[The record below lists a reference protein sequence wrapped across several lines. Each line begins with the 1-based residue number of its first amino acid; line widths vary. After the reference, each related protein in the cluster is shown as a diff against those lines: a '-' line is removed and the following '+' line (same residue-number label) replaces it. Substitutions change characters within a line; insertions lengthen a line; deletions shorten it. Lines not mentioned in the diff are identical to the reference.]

1 LRSLTLTK
9 IDNSDWKTRGSP
21 LVCICVPTY
30 NAADTVGETLKSIL
44 AQTYPNLVVHVSDNA
59 STDGTLSVIESIADS
74 RITIHRYAENIG
86 GEGNFNRCIQ
96 LAEGEYT
103 ALFHA
108 DDVYEPD
115 IVAKQVAFLDANP
128 EAGAVFTEASLIDE
142 TGNSIGVLRLP
153 KDIEAQR
160 GLYDFR
166 AMFKAVLRHSNFF
179 ICPSVMVRTKVYQQE
194 IKYWR
199 GELFKSS
206 ADLDLWLRI
215 LQRHLIGYL
224 PEPLLRY
231 RISHNQGSARVR
243 LGTVRADFFL
253 VIDHYLA
260 QEYVQVLLNED
271 DLRNYR
277 WLERRDR
284 VMRAINLYIM
294 DFPQQASSLLQDV
307 CSWDA
312 FEAALKTK
320 RGFFVLLL
328 GAYVRLLTFMGMY
341 KFGKTSLIFMKRLSR
356 K

>member
-1 LRSLTLTK
+1 VIE
-9 IDNSDWKTRGSP
+9 IDSSEGKPRALP
-21 LVCICVPTY
+21 LVCICIPTY

-59 STDGTLSVIESIADS
+59 STDETLSVIESIADS
-74 RITIHRYAENIG
+74 RVTIHRYAENIG

-108 DDVYEPD
+108 DDIYEPD
-115 IVAKQVAFLDANP
+115 MVAKQVAFLDSNP

-142 TGNSIGVLRLP
+142 TGNSIGELRLP
-153 KDIEAQR
+153 KGIMAQR
-160 GLYDFR
+160 SLYDFR
-166 AMFKAVLRHSNFF
+166 TVFKAVLRHSNFF

-224 PEPLLRY
+224 SEPLLRY
-231 RISHNQGSARVR
+231 RISHNQWSAKVR
-243 LGTVRADFFL
+243 LGTARADFFL
-253 VIDHYLA
+253 VTDHYLA
-260 QEYVQVLLNED
+260 QEHVQVLLNED

-284 VMRAINLYIM
+284 VVRAINLYIM
-294 DFPQQASSLLQDV
+294 DLPQQASSLLQDV

-312 FEAALKTK
+312 LEAAFKTK
-320 RGFFVLLL
+320 RGAFVLFV
-328 GAYVRLLTFMGMY
+328 GVYVRLLTFMGLH
-341 KFGKTSLIFMKRLSR
+341 KFGKTSLMFMKRLSR